1 MKSIRMNRRKSQGF
15 TLVELM
21 ITIAIIGLLASLAV
35 PQYGDYVRRAKVAGA
50 VATLQ
55 SYVKEAQTELMSYGV
70 APTSVGGIPKQG
82 GTALSGVSTEYI
94 EGFRYDGNDSTN
106 TYWFVVRVTR
116 AVVDDATW
124 HRREIHFGFTQTP
137 SGAWVSHCGSW
148 STGFGMESRYL
159 IAGCDDTQ
167 VGSLLAVARS

>member
-1 MKSIRMNRRKSQGF
+1 MYKRKSQGF

-21 ITIAIIGLLASLAV
+21 ITIAIIGLLASVAV

-50 VATLQ
+50 VSTLQ
-55 SYVKEAQTELMSYGV
+55 GYVKEAQTELMSYGI
-70 APTSVGGIPKQG
+70 APSSVGGIPKQG

-116 AVVDDATW
+116 SVVDDGTW
-124 HRREIHFGFTQTP
+124 HRREIHFGFTKTP

-148 STGFGMESRYL
+148 STGFGMESKYL

-167 VGSLLAVARS
+167 VGSLLAVARG